1 MPKMDYEALEKAIMP
16 KTKAIITVDLSGTV
30 YNYAKVFENIEKQR
44 NLFISVE
51 SDGSP
56 LGGLSSRIQKAIGR
70 IAAVADC
77 THSLGASRIVSH
89 TEAGN
94 IEMGRQ

>member
-1 MPKMDYEALEKAIMP
+1 MS
-16 KTKAIITVDLSGTV
+16 KTKAIITVDFGGIV
-30 YNYAKVFENIEKQR
+30 CDYAKVFENDEKKR

-51 SDGSP
+51 TDGSP
-56 LGGLSSRIQKAIGR
+56 LGDLSLRFQKAIGR
-70 IAAVADC
+70 IAVVADC
-77 THSLGASRIVSH
+77 THPLGASCIVFH